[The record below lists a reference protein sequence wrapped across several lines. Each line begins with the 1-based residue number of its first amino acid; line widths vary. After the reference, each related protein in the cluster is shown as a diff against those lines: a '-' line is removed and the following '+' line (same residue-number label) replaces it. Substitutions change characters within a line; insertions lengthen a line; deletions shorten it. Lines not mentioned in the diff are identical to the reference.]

1 MKFKARYLMEHEIV
15 IEAGSALEAAVK
27 VQSAY
32 GCKMLGVIPI
42 DQQWPDQESQTK
54 PRPPRGAPPS
64 GGSPGT
70 PTASV
75 PVVAH
80 AVAA

>member
-15 IEAGSALEAAVK
+15 IEAGSPLAAAAE
-27 VQSAY
+27 VQRAH
-32 GCKMLGVIPI
+32 GGKLLGVIPA
-42 DQQWPDQESQTK
+42 DQAWPDQDSQTK
-54 PRPPRGAPPS
+54 PRPPRGTPPQ

-70 PTASV
+70 PTASA
-75 PVVAH
+75 PPVAH